1 MALRIR
7 GKHGYYHAYYDK
19 WIAVSGGIKKKRVEV
34 DLMTTDR
41 DIAKSLEIQ
50 LMQKAYAE
58 SVEVR
63 AKAKIDAMLN
73 GTAVNVIKA
82 EPRKR
87 RLKIA
92 DALER
97 AARYTDLGITAKN
110 YWKRFQSGIGVTYM
124 DEVTPQIAFSYIDR
138 LDLSGKSY
146 NNMKS
151 ALNNVFKTLLLD
163 SGMESSPFDRLPT
176 RKASTLAQRPFTQ
189 DEYARLLENAKSPW
203 KEAIQIAWWTGMRKK
218 DVFKLRWSEIH
229 GDTIKKLP
237 AKTAR
242 FRREVLIPIHPQ
254 LQALLNSIPHKGEY
268 VLACTQNDYDRG
280 FNELLKRSGITEDKT
295 GTVNFNCLRNSFI
308 SRCDAAGIPRHAI
321 RGIVGHV
328 SDSQTDLYSHDET
341 SARLIQSLPN

>member
-1 MALRIR
+1 MALRQR
-7 GKHGYYHAYYDK
+7 GKHGFYHAYYDQWVRIDNGLK
-19 WIAVSGGIKKKRVEV
+19 RKRVEIN
-34 DLMTTDR
+34 LMTADR
-41 DIAKSLEIQ
+41 DIAKSLEIR
-50 LMQKAYAE
+50 LMQKAAAD
-58 SVEVR
+58 SVEAR
-63 AKAKIDAMLN
+63 ASAKIDSLLN
-73 GTAVNVIKA
+73 GTQVNVIRS

-97 AARYTDLGITAKN
+97 AARYTDLGITSKN
-110 YWKRFQSGIGVTYM
+110 YWKRFQKNVGVVYM
-124 DEVTPQIAFSYIDR
+124 DDVTPELAFAY
-138 LDLSGKSY
+138 LDKLNLSGKSY

-151 ALNNVFKTLLLD
+151 ALNAVYKTLLLD
-163 SGMESSPFDRLPT
+163 SGMDASPFDRLPT

-189 DEYARLLENAKSPW
+189 DEYKRLLANARYPW

-218 DVFKLRWSEIH
+218 DVFKLKWSEIS
-229 GDTIKKLP
+229 GDTIRKLP

-242 FRREVLIPIHPQ
+242 FRREVLIPIHPE
-254 LQALLNSIPHKGEY
+254 LQAVLNKLKRNGEF
-268 VLACTQNDYDRG
+268 VLTCSQNDYDRG
-280 FNELLKRSGITEDKT
+280 FNELLKRAGIAEDKT
-295 GTVNFNCLRNSFI
+295 GTVSFNCLRNSFI

>member
-1 MALRIR
+1 MLV
-7 GKHGYYHAYYDK
+7 D
-19 WIAVSGGIKKKRVEV
+19 GGLKKKRIEV
-34 DLMTTDR
+34 DLMTADR
-41 DIAKSLEIQ
+41 DIAKSIEIRM
-50 LMQKAYAE
+50 MQKASAD
-58 SVEVR
+58 SVEAR
-63 AKAKIDAMLN
+63 ATAKIDAMLN
-73 GTAVNVIKA
+73 GTQVKIIKA

-87 RLKIA
+87 RLNIA

-97 AARYTDLGITAKN
+97 ASRYTDLGITAKN
-110 YWKRFQSGIGVTYM
+110 YWKRFQNGIGVTYM
-124 DEVTPQIAFSYIDR
+124 DEVTADRAFAY
-138 LDLSGKSY
+138 LDSLNLSGKSH

-163 SGMESSPFDRLPT
+163 SGMTASPFDRLPT

-189 DEYARLLENAKSPW
+189 DEYARLLENARYPW
-203 KEAIQIAWWTGMRKK
+203 KEAVQIAWWTGMRKK

-254 LQALLNSIPHKGEY
+254 LQALLNSIQHRGEY
-268 VLACTQNDYDRG
+268 VLRCTQNDYDRG
-280 FNELLKRSGITEDKT
+280 FNDLLKRAGITEDKT